1 MNFNNLVSKQEL
13 QIPISSDKAAEWV
26 KTLLSRFHSSKKSRD
41 YLWLIKGIVKEILDE
56 LNPLGKYA
64 TNYYNNPDIFL
75 KYYPGSSTSYDAD
88 FINCHGDLIERVEVI
103 MAIDGHQRNI
113 QREYINDFGYSGVYQ
128 TPEYSGNIKNRQ
140 WKETEAALFN
150 SDEIIK
156 IHHEQIQKAYL
167 KKHNKIQKYPEMTLL
182 IGVDISL
189 LMDWEFQR
197 IINLFEVY
205 ENSFKSIKCVNV
217 ASDHCWVLK

>member
-1 MNFNNLVSKQEL
+1 MNFNKLVNIQEL

-26 KTLLSRFHSSKKSRD
+26 KTLLSRFHKSKKSRD
-41 YLWLIKGIVKEILDE
+41 YLWQIKGIVKEILDE
-56 LNPLGKYA
+56 LRPLGKYA
-64 TNYYNNPDIFL
+64 TNYYSNPEIFL

-88 FINCHGDLIERVEVI
+88 FINCDGDIIERVEVT
-103 MAIDGHQRNI
+103 MAIDGHQRSI
-113 QREYINDFGYSGVYQ
+113 QREYINDFGYSRVYQ
-128 TPEYSGNIKNRQ
+128 TPEYSGNIRKRQ
-140 WKETEAALFN
+140 WKETEVAIIN

-156 IHHEQIQKAYL
+156 IHHEQIQEAYI
-167 KKHNKIQKYPEMTLL
+167 KKHNNIQKYPDMTLL

-189 LMDWEFQR
+189 LVEWELQM
-197 IINLFEVY
+197 IIDYFEVY